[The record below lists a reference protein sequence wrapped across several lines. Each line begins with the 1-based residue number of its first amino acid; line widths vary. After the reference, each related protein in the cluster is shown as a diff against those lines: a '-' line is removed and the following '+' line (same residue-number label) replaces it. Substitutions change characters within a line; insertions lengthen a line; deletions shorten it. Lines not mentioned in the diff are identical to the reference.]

1 MVTIPKQP
9 YLIGLIDAEKGIV
22 MNVRDK
28 KVKKICKYK
37 IIN

>member
-9 YLIGLIDAEKGIV
+9 HLIGLIDADKGVV

-28 KVKKICKYK
+28 KVETKKF
-37 IIN
+37 NSF